1 MDPERDAGRRAARAV
16 ALARQHQR
24 DEGAVYVDAAR
35 YPGRRNAFA
44 AVVVSA
50 TTGKL
55 LTASTVRSRT
65 SGQAEEAAIALAT
78 DKILQAAFLE
88 GISNNKSL
96 KKLILVGF
104 RGDEEAT
111 GIFAGV
117 ISSNKVLRSLTIWTL
132 DYIQPGIASA
142 YDCWIP
148 ALIKNETLEKL
159 EIPYQIFEPPQRA
172 RLFHALLSKEN
183 LNVHIQNWVDRH
195 PDLSFVCAELKSG
208 GLREKVS
215 IGYYKFEHE
224 IEFLQCKAFSEVHFS
239 WPNDHT
245 VAALHVLPSCRHITS
260 INIRINRANVA
271 VSSAFAEFLKSST
284 ALRKLNLSAGLD
296 PPLETDGDTRWW
308 SLLHKALRRNSSL
321 RDLSITLYGMSV
333 QEMEALADSVGRS
346 TSIRWVHVQPRPITN
361 ASAFVRRFSKDIER
375 NHTLL
380 TLICEGHIDTV
391 VAEHWYVVQ
400 ETTRRNSGIVARAA
414 RLQKAALLD
423 RYVNGALQRVMQHPA
438 VLVEVAELLKVEK
451 LELVNSIRDRLEG
464 LKTLDGFMKLAGVVE
479 ERVVCH
485 PSDDGCTQ
493 LDALNEDCWR
503 HIRQYLFLDDVK
515 EGIGRHGKAL
525 SCKDLTRGND
535 A

>member
-1 MDPERDAGRRAARAV
+1 MDKFSEDVMAHWAECTAAENQTCQIV
-16 ALARQHQR
+16 ENLSIL
-24 DEGAVYVDAAR
+24 
-35 YPGRRNAFA
+35 N
-44 AVVVSA
+44 
-50 TTGKL
+50 KL
-55 LTASTVRSRT
+55 LRGSMRELRERPGA
-65 SGQAEEAAIALAT
+65 SGQLHLEDTTVTGPTIQNFDT
-78 DKILQAAFLE
+78 LQLPE
-88 GISNNKSL
+88 YPELLG
-96 KKLILVGF
+96 

-423 RYVNGALQRVMQHPA
+423 R
-438 VLVEVAELLKVEK
+438 
-451 LELVNSIRDRLEG
+451 
-464 LKTLDGFMKLAGVVE
+464 
-479 ERVVCH
+479 
-485 PSDDGCTQ
+485 
-493 LDALNEDCWR
+493 
-503 HIRQYLFLDDVK
+503 
-515 EGIGRHGKAL
+515 
-525 SCKDLTRGND
+525 
-535 A
+535 